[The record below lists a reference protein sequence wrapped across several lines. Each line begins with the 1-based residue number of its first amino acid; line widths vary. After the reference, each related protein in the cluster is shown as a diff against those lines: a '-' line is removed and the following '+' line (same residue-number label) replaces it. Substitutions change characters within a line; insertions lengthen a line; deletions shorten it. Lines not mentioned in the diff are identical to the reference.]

1 MILTFKKI
9 KLHNFFSFKDVELDL
24 NDMGYTLVSGRNYCK
39 LDSAYSNGSGKSSIF
54 NGICFA
60 LTGETVQGISNGVEN
75 IFSDPNDCWVELTF
89 YADSDEFI
97 LKRFKT
103 PRPDLKIYINGEDKS
118 GKGIRESAK
127 LLTTYL
133 PDMTSELV
141 NSVIILGQGLP
152 NRFSNNNPAGRKE
165 ILEKLTKSDFMIQ
178 SIKNKLEIRQ
188 TELKLKLREKEDLL
202 LTNKSQLEI
211 YNNQL
216 KEYNSELLDYEQY
229 DSSENELDNL
239 ILKSKKELEIVNNK
253 ILEVQNNIDLAS
265 NNIVE
270 INDKISNL
278 TKQSNDELNS
288 LLTPFDNNLNNL
300 NNELIETKADI
311 KTLELEIKRLNS
323 ITDIC
328 PTCGQK
334 IPDVIKPDS
343 TKQVNLLSDAKR
355 TLKELQILIKNINEN
370 KQRTI
375 KEHNKK
381 YNDLILENNLKLS
394 EFNKELDNLKNESSK
409 LVDKRSSLQIEIYR
423 LTNLN
428 DNYNKLLANINNV
441 CNIIDTC
448 NSDITR
454 LESDVVLV
462 NSHLAIVQQMITLA
476 KREFRGV
483 LLINFIKFIDSK
495 IKQYSREVFGTESL
509 SFTLN
514 ENAIDI
520 TYCDKPYENLSG
532 GEKQKVDVIVQLAL
546 RDILSKQLGI
556 RSNLLVCDEIFDNL
570 DTQGCSKILN
580 LLSSLTDVDSVFI
593 ISHHAQDLELTK
605 DNEIIVEKNES
616 GLSTLRFI

>member
-1 MILTFKKI
+1 
-9 KLHNFFSFKDVELDL
+9 
-24 NDMGYTLVSGRNYCK
+24 
-39 LDSAYSNGSGKSSIF
+39 
-54 NGICFA
+54 
-60 LTGETVQGISNGVEN
+60 
-75 IFSDPNDCWVELTF
+75 
-89 YADSDEFI
+89 
-97 LKRFKT
+97 
-103 PRPDLKIYINGEDKS
+103 
-118 GKGIRESAK
+118 
-127 LLTTYL
+127 
-133 PDMTSELV
+133 
-141 NSVIILGQGLP
+141 
-152 NRFSNNNPAGRKE
+152 
-165 ILEKLTKSDFMIQ
+165 MIQ

-355 TLKELQILIKNINEN
+355 TLKELQTSIKNINEN

-441 CNIIDTC
+441 CSIIDTC